1 MGKINNFFL
10 KLFKKK
16 SPDKPWLDYYS
27 REERKIEFTKKSIYD
42 QLFDFYDRNKL
53 YIKVGIMFHKN
64 NY

>member
-1 MGKINNFFL
+1 MIIIIWDPMFRQETNGC
-10 KLFKKK
+10 
-16 SPDKPWLDYYS
+16 Y
-27 REERKIEFTKKSIYD
+27 R